1 MRHALVAAVDLGAGS
16 WAEVLLGSDDSYRI
30 LVHQPI
36 EEADGVAW
44 ETSTVFGPYSLLEEV
59 EARLEALREVEA

>member
-1 MRHALVAAVDLGAGS
+1 MRHALVASVDLGAGS

-30 LVHQPI
+30 LVHQPV

-44 ETSTVFGPYSLLEEV
+44 ETSTIFGPYALLDQV
-59 EARLEALREVEA
+59 EAKLEALREVEA

>member
-30 LVHQPI
+30 LVHQPV
-36 EEADGVAW
+36 EEADGVSW
-44 ETSTVFGPYSLLEEV
+44 ETSVMYGPYALLDDV